1 MCVLA
6 NIKSNLQPKFWAFES
21 ILCKANK
28 KSQRTQCYKHG
39 DNGEVRSHHHSHL
52 PRKKK
57 KEKKKE
63 KTMVL
68 VRMVVFVKH

>member
-1 MCVLA
+1 MCVLT
-6 NIKSNLQPKFWAFES
+6 NIKSNLQLKFWAFES

-28 KSQRTQCYKHG
+28 KSQCYKNG
-39 DNGEVRSHHHSHL
+39 DNCEVWSHHLSHL
-52 PRKKK
+52 P
-57 KEKKKE
+57 KKKE

>member
-28 KSQRTQCYKHG
+28 KSQRTQCYKHA
-39 DNGEVRSHHHSHL
+39 DNCEVWLHHHSHL
-52 PRKKK
+52 PTKKK
-57 KEKKKE
+57 KKKKE